1 MGIATSFNLAGSAV
15 RISSLFHEELDAEDN
30 FLAAPKWCY
39 PVALF
44 GTAIMAV
51 SQAFILVIPTKMASQ
66 WFQGDQRLLANSLS
80 SLSNPLGMML
90 AAVTAPI
97 IVKSPSDLWI
107 QALIFVIPVM
117 LGLLSSF
124 FIPGEGNY
132 PSAEEF
138 SLKQRLKYLFEE
150 YRREYIL
157 ILLVGAIGIAHFST
171 KLTLLVQFLCPG
183 GYDNTFSSSICASAI
198 IVSGIVFSAILSV
211 FIDGKEFHSPAAKIL
226 LFITLGASIGF
237 SFMMHT
243 PEIKPWI
250 ALVLGIYGLGGLS
263 FFPLCCE
270 MAAESTFP
278 CGEATSTGF
287 MMMLG
292 QLLAAAMMFG
302 SVAVPKGF
310 VPEVSVC
317 NPKEEAQDLSDFSLY
332 LDLVILGLWF
342 LFAFMYKCSYRR
354 KHHYEEL
361 AEDSS
366 QTTSL

>member
-51 SQAFILVIPTKMASQ
+51 SQAFIL
-66 WFQGDQRLLANSLS
+66 
-80 SLSNPLGMML
+80 
-90 AAVTAPI
+90 
-97 IVKSPSDLWI
+97 
-107 QALIFVIPVM
+107 VIPVM

-183 GYDNTFSSSICASAI
+183 GYDNTFSSSICA
-198 IVSGIVFSAILSV
+198 
-211 FIDGKEFHSPAAKIL
+211 
-226 LFITLGASIGF
+226 
-237 SFMMHT
+237 
-243 PEIKPWI
+243 
-250 ALVLGIYGLGGLS
+250 
-263 FFPLCCE
+263 
-270 MAAESTFP
+270 
-278 CGEATSTGF
+278 
-287 MMMLG
+287 
-292 QLLAAAMMFG
+292 
-302 SVAVPKGF
+302 
-310 VPEVSVC
+310 
-317 NPKEEAQDLSDFSLY
+317 
-332 LDLVILGLWF
+332 
-342 LFAFMYKCSYRR
+342 
-354 KHHYEEL
+354 
-361 AEDSS
+361 
-366 QTTSL
+366 